1 MCSLRRLK
9 MWGRGDKTG
18 EGLLLELC
26 KWCAPLY
33 NKDRGWCFC
42 IDASRLARLCPHDS
56 RACADPNTMYSVVVG
71 CGTAQPPSHTFW
83 LQSQYKLRVVKVT
96 GNLPEHHEASSAK
109 NSLAKQKRRC
119 HCFSLE
125 PSKTSVHNCREH
137 GTHLHTRHRGSNMAA
152 TYTVQYHANAHCKL
166 LLYKL
171 ASCVW

>member
-1 MCSLRRLK
+1 
-9 MWGRGDKTG
+9 
-18 EGLLLELC
+18 
-26 KWCAPLY
+26 
-33 NKDRGWCFC
+33 
-42 IDASRLARLCPHDS
+42 
-56 RACADPNTMYSVVVG
+56 MYSVVVG

-109 NSLAKQKRRC
+109 NSLAKQKHRC

-171 ASCVW
+171 ASCVVNRRSSHKAMSLSFKQGTMLAQHRANTTTTSLYNVNLV